1 MDYSYF
7 KLLHLLAV
15 MLFFGNIVTGLFW
28 MRFAVKTKDVKI
40 INHTI
45 KGIIK
50 SDAYFTI
57 PGVIL
62 ITLGGFLSAIYGHY
76 PILHTGWILWS
87 LILFTISGFAFSIK
101 VAPLQKQISKFLNNK
116 GLLTT
121 EEWVVFR
128 KLYLSWDIWGLIA
141 IITPLGAFIMM
152 VLKIPR

>member
-28 MRFAVKTKDVKI
+28 MRLAVKTRDLRI
-40 INHTI
+40 ISHTI
-45 KGIIK
+45 RGIIK

-62 ITLGGFLSAIYGHY
+62 ITAGGFMSAIYGRF

-87 LILFTISGFAFSIK
+87 LILFSISGIAFSVK
-101 VAPLQKQISKFLNNK
+101 VAPLQKQINKFLANK
-116 GLLTT
+116 ESLTA
-121 EEWVVFR
+121 EEWLLFR
-128 KLYLSWDIWGLIA
+128 KLYLGWDIWGLIA
-141 IITPLGAFIMM
+141 LITPLGAFVMM
-152 VLKIPR
+152 VLKIPA